1 MIFDTDILVSVQRGH
16 AGAAQFV
23 NFVPAVQRNLSVIS
37 YLELL
42 YGSRDRNDLKKAQSM
57 VADLFAVV
65 VSINEGISAK
75 AVRIMESFVL
85 AHGIH
90 ASDALIAATALER
103 HEPLATGN
111 HKHFR
116 FIPGLELTIFRP

>member
-16 AGAAQFV
+16 RGAAQFV
-23 NFVPAVQRNLSVIS
+23 NSVPPGDRNLSVIS

-42 YGSRDRNDLKKAQSM
+42 YGTRDRDDLKKALSM
-57 VADLFAVV
+57 VADLFAAVV
-65 VSINEGISAK
+65 WIDESISAK

-85 AHGIH
+85 AHRPD

-103 HEPLATGN
+103 QEPLATGN

-116 FIPGLELTIFRP
+116 FIPGLDLKIFRP